1 MVPAMNHR
9 PAQADVSKELQTL
22 LIRACMSDGPRPFLH
37 RRVARSLGKGSGS
50 HGQRKRRSSPNRG
63 HSLYVLGE
71 LEQTDYELRGRIS
84 LEAQRSLL
92 WTNEWWLFFETE
104 GDQQQGDWPSFFPT
118 LYPKHASL
126 LQLEYTLTVCYLG
139 LSGRKKKAW
148 HWRPQALECL
158 SSPTPVPTG
167 RHCIVRKMQRCPT
180 ATRKINSI

>member
-37 RRVARSLGKGSGS
+37 RRVARSLGKGSDS

-92 WTNEWWLFFETE
+92 
-104 GDQQQGDWPSFFPT
+104 
-118 LYPKHASL
+118 
-126 LQLEYTLTVCYLG
+126 
-139 LSGRKKKAW
+139 
-148 HWRPQALECL
+148 
-158 SSPTPVPTG
+158 
-167 RHCIVRKMQRCPT
+167 
-180 ATRKINSI
+180 